1 MDFAQL
7 YDFLFNSYLGIA
19 VLVGAGLVIS
29 ILVCVILEVR
39 TRKIYKNHERTDK
52 DAWSIFEDDDDDEN
66 AAPVPAAAKQ
76 GGKKLNTKAV
86 TGKTQTARAATV
98 TPKKVVK
105 KQAGAGAQ
113 ADCASTDAGA
123 NDGAE

>member
-52 DAWSIFEDDDDDEN
+52 DAWSIFEDDDDED
-66 AAPVPAAAKQ
+66 AAPAPAAAKQ

-105 KQAGAGAQ
+105 KQASAGAQ
-113 ADCASTDAGA
+113 AACASTDAGA
-123 NDGAE
+123 NGGAE

>member
-1 MDFAQL
+1 
-7 YDFLFNSYLGIA
+7 LGIA

-52 DAWSIFEDDDDDEN
+52 DAWSIFEDDDDDED
-66 AAPVPAAAKQ
+66 AALEPAAAKQ

-113 ADCASTDAGA
+113 AACASTDAGA